1 MGYIYKITNDIN
13 DKVYIGQTSKC
24 RPNDRWSQQKSDSK
38 NLREEDHSTLH
49 LAMHKYG
56 VEKFHFEILEE
67 VDISL
72 LDEREIYWISFYN
85 SKVPNGYNISEGGK
99 VPRGIPSKL
108 KGIHRTEEVKQKLR
122 DSWTE
127 ERRKRYSIMFSGEN
141 NPNYGK
147 KITSETKK
155 KLSEKLSGKL
165 NPFYGKHHSE
175 ETKQK
180 LSQHQQS
187 KKKAVGMYDKNTG
200 ELLKEFESLSEAG
213 KYVKGDDGYIS
224 KACRRKT
231 KTGTNI
237 AYGYAWNFIESVSTN
252 L

>member
-24 RPNDRWSQQKSDSK
+24 RPNDRWSQHKSDSK
-38 NLREEDHSTLH
+38 NLREEDHSALH

-67 VDISL
+67 ADISL

-127 ERRKRYSIMFSGEN
+127 ERRKRYSICFLV
-141 NPNYGK
+141 
-147 KITSETKK
+147 KIIQVMER
-155 KLSEKLSGKL
+155 KL
-165 NPFYGKHHSE
+165 
-175 ETKQK
+175 
-180 LSQHQQS
+180 
-187 KKKAVGMYDKNTG
+187 
-200 ELLKEFESLSEAG
+200 LLKP
-213 KYVKGDDGYIS
+213 
-224 KACRRKT
+224 RK
-231 KTGTNI
+231 N
-237 AYGYAWNFIESVSTN
+237 
-252 L
+252 